1 MKIDV
6 KLINIKSNELLNDD
20 FVVLID
26 ESLNVV
32 KERLFF
38 YKNETDENMYYP
50 NLIKLTDN
58 DGNIILK
65 NQILVDYKSVEKT
78 VYVTCLLDV
87 LEEQLKEHKKTLNDM
102 YDDYKKNNDEFSSM
116 YDKIKYGF
124 FDFTEDD
131 FLGAISIVLKEK
143 YDKLTPEYNIY
154 TKKIQECYKTVVKNY
169 QSKEESLSDFYTS
182 CKLNDLSQY
191 YNTDIP
197 QVSFKDVIVEFKS
210 KNFVNGTK
218 GKFIRLQNIFNQLE
232 LSDTIPLIAISN
244 EKENP
249 IVKVYNGVSDDVSV
263 KEFKSW
269 LLHDKKEKFGFGA
282 QENKRIITYKKIK
295 GLLIKIKVSKTD
307 FITVNIQENGIIE
320 ARVKFG
326 ESSDWNNNLEMIID
340 TLRSNIEIC
349 ISKINRLNEIYTQ
362 SKRLHIDNQRVY
374 ATVQSIC
381 KIS

>member
-263 KEFKSW
+263 NAFAAPAAAMPPIAFPV
-269 LLHDKKEKFGFGA
+269 DDGF
-282 QENKRIITYKKIK
+282 
-295 GLLIKIKVSKTD
+295 
-307 FITVNIQENGIIE
+307 
-320 ARVKFG
+320 
-326 ESSDWNNNLEMIID
+326 ID
-340 TLRSNIEIC
+340 PR
-349 ISKINRLNEIYTQ
+349 
-362 SKRLHIDNQRVY
+362 
-374 ATVQSIC
+374 
-381 KIS
+381 